1 MKTAIIIAGDT
12 HINSTVALS
21 PPKVQLDDGG
31 TYHASRGQ
39 RWLWDGWLEFIELAK
54 SKTEGYKR
62 AVILNGDLAELDTKR
77 RSNQIITANKA
88 TIEHTVREVLD
99 PLMTWTDSLYV
110 IRGTQAHTG
119 KSGWIE
125 EATASDYDHTVKS
138 SKGVYSHYHLR
149 LMVDRVPMDIAHHAS
164 MPSLPWTEKNAANK
178 IAAVARIRYLDELKA
193 QPPALMFR
201 SHNHRWSDS
210 YDNYET
216 RAICLP
222 CWSLM
227 TEYAY
232 RIGAE
237 NSSSAIGGMIVLCD
251 GNQYTE
257 HKFRHTAKVGRVW
270 ALKA

>member
-1 MKTAIIIAGDT
+1 MAKTAIIALGDT
-12 HINSTVALS
+12 HINSTVALA

-31 TYHASRGQ
+31 TFHASRPQ
-39 RWLWDGWLEFIELAK
+39 RWLWDGWLAFIEWAK
-54 SKTEGYKR
+54 AQTVGYR
-62 AVILNGDLAELDTKR
+62 RVVVLNGDLAELDTKR

-99 PLMTWTDSLYV
+99 PLMTWTDSLFV

-125 EATASDYDHTVKS
+125 EAMASDYDHTVKAS
-138 SKGVYSHYHLR
+138 EGVYSHYHLR
-149 LMVDRVPMDIAHHAS
+149 LTADSVKLDIAHHAS

-178 IAAVARIRYLDELKA
+178 IAYLTRSRYQEMDA
-193 QPPALMFR
+193 PPPDLVLR
-201 SHNHRWSDS
+201 SHNHRSADS
-210 YDNYET
+210 YDNYKT

-237 NSSSAIGGMIVLCD
+237 NSIPDIGGLVILCD
-251 GNQYTE
+251 GAGYEIEKYRIEPQ
-257 HKFRHTAKVGRVW
+257 KGKVW